1 MSNLVRTARVWI
13 NFVCQCIWIVHY
25 LLPVRFCLMCYYFG
39 MLEALRLEMQKIK
52 TRKSKALN
60 MIAKIVY
67 ACICLR
73 EDNLN
78 FNKYS

>member
-1 MSNLVRTARVWI
+1 
-13 NFVCQCIWIVHY
+13 
-25 LLPVRFCLMCYYFG
+25 

-60 MIAKIVY
+60 MIDKIVY